1 MKYESGENFESMAH
15 RYAIVMNLL
24 NFENL
29 KMPSPKING
38 ELVARLRNSD
48 YSEAIERLLILF
60 AYGMID
66 EGLLK
71 FLTYTKRICC
81 EDVIQAEEFILKF
94 ENKETR
100 RSGRYVEIDD
110 DMIDIKSLHN
120 SLKMCAECNDSDIL
134 SEIRFCNA
142 YEICS
147 AEYTHIA
154 IEEGFC
160 VPDDY
165 LYNFAVT
172 FDNMLARINSK
183 NEIEELAES
192 FNKADDTVIFKD
204 AQTAVFME
212 YYIEKLFG
220 RDYIKYCIDNNVSL
234 EISDEEYRN
243 YLNDKKLSFEFKKLT
258 RKHCYFNSRY
268 NHIDYSVIKTD
279 NGAFVSKSEAPS
291 ERLTLHIDASEV
303 SSDDTAK
310 DIVIKLLKKNV
321 STFPDE
327 GTIMQTSY
335 NNDVMIFAYSKG
347 VYKEISYKEFISNI
361 VDIGRIH
368 ELSQLFSN
376 KHLIR
381 LTSEND
387 VEIIVAKDGV
397 DYRQEND
404 ITDVEFEACKGA
416 IREQL
421 ARRFALERKKTD
433 NLRTMSQLKVEAENT
448 KREEEEAK
456 RKKEEER
463 QRKREEEQA
472 RREFGRKKNGE

>member
-1 MKYESGENFESMAH
+1 MSKKKCLICLCCLIALTGCSNTSENVSETIAASDTSAASVSGVSETVVTEPVWEPSSEDQEIALWLR
-15 RYAIVMNLL
+15 RYMTNSEYFTDLKDYQYYARAIGKDKDFFVQPEMWEVFYNKDI
-24 NFENL
+24 NRNRD
-29 KMPSPKING
+29 ING
-38 ELVARLRNSD
+38 LDIYLIRLNPYKLLEVYAENNDCTVDELCKRLSV
-48 YSEAIERLLILF
+48 S
-60 AYGMID
+60 
-66 EGLLK
+66 
-71 FLTYTKRICC
+71 
-81 EDVIQAEEFILKF
+81 
-94 ENKETR
+94 KEQF
-100 RSGRYVEIDD
+100 Y
-110 DMIDIKSLHN
+110 
-120 SLKMCAECNDSDIL
+120 
-134 SEIRFCNA
+134 
-142 YEICS
+142 
-147 AEYTHIA
+147 
-154 IEEGFC
+154 
-160 VPDDY
+160 
-165 LYNFAVT
+165 YNWGYNPASV
-172 FDNMLARINSK
+172 N
-183 NEIEELAES
+183 
-192 FNKADDTVIFKD
+192 
-204 AQTAVFME
+204 
-212 YYIEKLFG
+212 YYINHKDNYVTYSVEEQKIFG
-220 RDYIKYCIDNNVSL
+220 IFNNEARDVVMSTHNVSL

-291 ERLTLHIDASEV
+291 EMLTLRIDASEV

-472 RREFGRKKNGE
+472 KREFGRKKNGE